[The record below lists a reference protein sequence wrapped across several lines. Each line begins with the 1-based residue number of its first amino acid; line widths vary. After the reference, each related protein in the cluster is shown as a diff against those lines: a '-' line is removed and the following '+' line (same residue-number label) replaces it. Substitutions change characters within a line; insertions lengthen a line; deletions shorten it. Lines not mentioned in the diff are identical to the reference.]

1 MDPLSRKLIKSHEKT
16 FAEAIFSVHFQSEF
30 WAVWV
35 VCEKVPNTS
44 QNFPCMQ
51 DSEELVFRRGFV
63 EVGRFFIDKE
73 CIGYP
78 NQINV
83 FSTHHQLFEPLTSLE
98 W

>member
-1 MDPLSRKLIKSHEKT
+1 MHVAT
-16 FAEAIFSVHFQSEF
+16 A
-30 WAVWV
+30 AVV
-35 VCEKVPNTS
+35 VISLVPNTP
-44 QNFPCMQ
+44 QNFPCVQ

-73 CIGYP
+73 RIGYP

-98 W
+98 